1 MKKSSMAFVA
11 GMAVAGLMVISLV
24 VLAAAQTSGGSGAA
38 PAQSATTG
46 GKAAAQPQGS
56 PVAERTNQAGKGVSN
71 ADISRYYNLYM
82 QSLAANLGVSSDK
95 LTGSMTQ
102 AFKDVL
108 VQAVKDGKLTQ
119 AQADEISSQWP
130 NMQMKLFAAG
140 MMAGGGDKRQ
150 CPATPQSN
158 LENQVTD
165 AAFQALAAK
174 LGMNLGD
181 LKQALGS
188 SSVADL
194 AASKNVSVQ
203 EVKTAVINA
212 IKPIL
217 DQAVQSHTITQPQE
231 DSVIQM
237 VQNADLSK
245 PISALT
251 IGGGAAGK
259 TLDDTFLRQVM
270 EQSFQS
276 VADKLGVTKDQLM
289 QQLAQGKSLAD
300 IAASKNVS
308 QAELKT
314 AIANGIKPVLDQG
327 VKDGKISQQQED
339 AILQGVQSMNLTQNP
354 KDLLRP
360 LAGNPKMCQ

>member
-11 GMAVAGLMVISLV
+11 GMTVAALMIVSLV
-24 VLAAAQTSGGSGAA
+24 VLAAAQTSGGNGAA

-46 GKAAAQPQGS
+46 GKAEAQPQGS
-56 PVAERTNQAGKGVSN
+56 PVAEPTNKAGNGVSN
-71 ADISRYYNLYM
+71 ADIIRYYNLYM
-82 QSLAANLGVSSDK
+82 QSLAANLGVSQDK
-95 LTGSMTQ
+95 LTSSMNQ
-102 AFKDVL
+102 AAKDTVN
-108 VQAVKDGKLTQ
+108 QAVKDGKLTQ

-140 MMAGGGDKRQ
+140 MMAGGDKGQ
-150 CPATPQSN
+150 CPATPQSD
-158 LENQVTD
+158 LENQVND

-174 LGMNLGD
+174 LGMGVAD
-181 LKQALGS
+181 VKQALGS
-188 SSVADL
+188 GKSVADL

-203 EVKTAVINA
+203 EIKIAVINA

-217 DQAVQSHTITQPQE
+217 DQAVRDGTINQQQE
-231 DSVIQM
+231 DTLIQT

-259 TLDDTFLRQVM
+259 ALDDTFLRQVM

-276 VADKLGVTKDQLM
+276 VADRLGMTKDQLM
-289 QQLAQGKSLAD
+289 QQLGQGKSLAD

-339 AILQGVQSMNLTQNP
+339 AILQGVQSMDLTQNP